1 MAQSDT
7 NKAPENETRGRDF
20 YEPVYTIGVAS
31 SKLGLSVH
39 TIRLYEAE
47 GLIIPFKTE
56 TGRRLFSDLELEK
69 IKCIKK
75 MITEEGMNFEGMRR
89 MMAFIPCWKLRDC
102 SEETIDACIRKGQAR
117 KTPCWASEE
126 KCLHPLPSCRDCPVY
141 RKVVSCEDVQSL
153 VYESCFGCQDKK

>member
-1 MAQSDT
+1 MTESDINNT
-7 NKAPENETRGRDF
+7 HTSGETRGRDF

-31 SKLGLSVH
+31 TKLGLSVH

-75 MITEEGMNFEGMRR
+75 MIQEEGMNFEGLRR
-89 MMAFIPCWKLRDC
+89 MLAFIPCWKLRDC
-102 SEETIDACIRKGQAR
+102 SPETIEQCVRTGEVRKR
-117 KTPCWASEE
+117 PCWSTDE
-126 KCLHPLPSCRDCPVY
+126 KCLHPYPSCRECPVY
-141 RKVVSCEDVQSL
+141 RSIVSCEDVQAL
-153 VYESCFGCQDKK
+153 VYDSCFSCQ